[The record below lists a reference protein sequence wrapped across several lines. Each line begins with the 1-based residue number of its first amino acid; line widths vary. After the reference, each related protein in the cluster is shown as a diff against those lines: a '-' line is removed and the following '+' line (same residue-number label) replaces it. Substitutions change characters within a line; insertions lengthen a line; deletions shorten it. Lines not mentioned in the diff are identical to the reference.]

1 MPRLRSAS
9 PKIVGSAP
17 WLAPPKWSTWPW
29 SMMMYLMSCGSTPIF
44 LIFAEKLNAVKGVQ
58 VYIMTHAWQDPN
70 GYPGGGIHERAK
82 KLASRKPGEPH
93 PFVDPATW
101 DARAKRQLESARKV
115 LADEQAKAGATKA
128 N

>member
-1 MPRLRSAS
+1 M
-9 PKIVGSAP
+9 KN
-17 WLAPPKWSTWPW
+17 
-29 SMMMYLMSCGSTPIF
+29 
-44 LIFAEKLNAVKGVQ
+44 AEKLNAAKGVQ

-82 KLASRKPGEPH
+82 KLASRKPGDPH

-101 DARAKRQLESARKV
+101 DARAKRQLETARKV
-115 LADEQAKAGATKA
+115 LAEEQAKAGAPKA